1 MTAPR
6 KQHGLTHAELLVA
19 MALGL
24 MVALMAGA
32 LLVSANAAY
41 LSQVDAAG
49 VDDGG
54 RYALEIITRAAR
66 QAAFV
71 NWDRGEVGIGIDPT
85 APANIGGLDDHA
97 LDKSRDGI
105 ADPLPGAVNG
115 SDVLALRFV
124 GSGPAP
130 DGDGSV
136 ISCAGFS
143 VSALEEGWSIFYV
156 ARSAAGDAEL
166 RCKYR
171 GKTSWGADAV
181 VGGVDTF
188 QVLYGL
194 DTDVPPD
201 GVANQY
207 VSASTLDRLDQ
218 SLVLVG
224 ADPAARA
231 RELRRRTHWKRIAS
245 IKIALVLHGARRF
258 GGVREPADY
267 DAFGPAYG
275 DAFGA
280 TDTGTRLRE
289 SQMPDEL
296 RLRERKLFAV
306 TTLLRNP
313 SGEGR

>member
-32 LLVSANAAY
+32 LLVSANGAY
-41 LSQVDAAG
+41 QSQVDAAG

-54 RYALEIITRAAR
+54 RYALEIIARAAR
-66 QAAFV
+66 QTAFV
-71 NWDRGEVGIGIDPT
+71 NWDRDEVGVGIDPT
-85 APANIGGLDDHA
+85 APANIAGLDDHA
-97 LDKSRDGI
+97 LDKVSDGI
-105 ADPLPGAVNG
+105 DDPLPGAVNG

-143 VSALEEGWSIFYV
+143 VGALEQGWSIFYV

-171 GKTSWGADAV
+171 GKTSWGADAI
-181 VGGVDTF
+181 VGGVDSF

-207 VSASTLDRLDQ
+207 VSASTLDHLDQ
-218 SLVLVG
+218 SLLLTG

-245 IKIALVLHGARRF
+245 IKVALVLHGA
-258 GGVREPADY
+258 GHAASGREPAVFDL
-267 DAFGPAYG
+267 FGPAYG

-280 TDTGTRLRE
+280 IDPGTRLRE
-289 SQMPDEL
+289 VQMTDDL
-296 RLRERKLFAV
+296 RRRERKLFAV

-313 SGEGR
+313 SGEAR

>member
-1 MTAPR
+1 MSAPR

-41 LSQVDAAG
+41 QSQVEAAG

-54 RYALEIITRAAR
+54 RYALEIIARAAR
-66 QAAFV
+66 QTAFV
-71 NWDRGEVGIGIDPT
+71 NWDRDEVGVGIEPA
-85 APANIGGLDDHA
+85 APANIAGLDDHA
-97 LDKSRDGI
+97 LGKTSDGI
-105 ADPLPGAVNG
+105 DDPLPGAVNG

-143 VSALEEGWSIFYV
+143 VSALEQGWSIFYV
-156 ARSAAGDAEL
+156 ARGAAGDAEL

-171 GKTSWGADAV
+171 GKTSWGADAI
-181 VGGVDTF
+181 VGGVDSF

-218 SLVLVG
+218 SLLLTG

-231 RELRRRTHWKRIAS
+231 RDLRRRTHWKRIAS
-245 IKIALVLHGARRF
+245 IKVALVLHGA
-258 GGVREPADY
+258 GHAASGREPAVFDL
-267 DAFGPAYG
+267 FGPAYG

-280 TDTGTRLRE
+280 IDPGTRLRE
-289 SQMPDEL
+289 AQMTDDL
-296 RLRERKLFAV
+296 RRRERKLFAV

-313 SGEGR
+313 SGEAR